1 MAVVIR
7 LRREGKKGRPIYRI
21 VVADKRCPA
30 NGKYIEEVG
39 FYDPMIEDPTSYRL
53 KFDRVDYWLKQG
65 AKPTETVSHIVKK
78 VSQLV
83 AKENKP

>member
-7 LRREGKKGRPIYRI
+7 LRREGKKGRPQYRI

-39 FYDPMIEDPTSYRL
+39 FYDPMVEAPQGYRL
-53 KFDRVDYWLKQG
+53 KLQRVNYWLKQG
-65 AKPTETVSHIVKK
+65 AKPTETVDQIIKK
-78 VSQLV
+78 VSKLET
-83 AKENKP
+83 KGN